1 MFVLKHAFFS
11 LSPFIQ
17 TEPQQWEK
25 EWQFFICIV
34 AQAPSMHLNKITVEE
49 THTQEEGCGYSFA
62 GSMRWGAPDA
72 NSTLSL
78 LPEYRTYCSIFSK
91 NRIRSNTF
99 LHSCTL
105 KCVATQPNTHGSRS
119 LWHAPGYDCL
129 WANLDF
135 MACHFTHIV
144 SKLQPKADRIQFER

>member
-1 MFVLKHAFFS
+1 MFVFKHAFFS

-34 AQAPSMHLNKITVEE
+34 AQAPSMHLNKNNSRRNTHKRRFVATVLQAAWDEVHL
-49 THTQEEGCGYSFA
+49 TLI
-62 GSMRWGAPDA
+62 APCHCCH
-72 NSTLSL
+72 
-78 LPEYRTYCSIFSK
+78 RCSIFSK

-135 MACHFTHIV
+135 MACHFTHFV